1 LEAGPEKWKPHNQKS
16 GPAGRASRAY
26 QVIRSRES
34 TMDSDKSK
42 FETDFYPVIEARL
55 LTILKSDPDRDEKLC
70 DALSVAW
77 EIHRTAPESVTPLNV
92 AYYALKTVRSN
103 KHQRESTLSVLSPKQ
118 RAVSRA
124 DLDPDFVGRVGD
136 DPATIAML
144 RIDFA
149 SWRASLTETQGELV
163 ELLMLGETTKEAA
176 EKLGCSPGNVSQ
188 YRKRLADSWFAR

>member
-1 LEAGPEKWKPHNQKS
+1 
-16 GPAGRASRAY
+16 
-26 QVIRSRES
+26 
-34 TMDSDKSK
+34 MDADKSK

-55 LTILKSDPDRDEKLC
+55 LKILSNDPDRDEKLC

-92 AYYALKTVRSN
+92 AYYALKTVRSS
-103 KHQRESTLSVLSPKQ
+103 KHQQESTRSILSPKQ
-118 RAVSRA
+118 RAMKPQRSG
-124 DLDPDFVGRVGD
+124 LDPDFVGRVGD

-149 SWRASLTETQGELV
+149 SWRDSLTETQRKLV
-163 ELLMLGETTKEAA
+163 ELLILGETTKDAA
-176 EKLGCSPGNVSQ
+176 EKLGCSAGNVSQ